1 MSKRRRALARRPS
14 PLEILAML
22 NPYILWVGRVSRLFA
37 VMATAL
43 IVIAMLVVCQMILMR
58 YVFRLPTIWQTDF
71 VIFSATAAIFLGAPY
86 VLLKGGHVGV
96 DVVELLLGQQ
106 NRKRLR
112 ILGAML
118 GLVFCIV
125 MLAAT
130 WVQFEE
136 AWTGNWKHSS
146 VWAPPLWIPLAAL
159 PIGFFLLCLQYTANI
174 LVLLGL
180 AEQPVDTSSIPSP
193 ELPLPAT
200 SAGANEK
207 GHLP

>member
-1 MSKRRRALARRPS
+1 
-14 PLEILAML
+14 ML

-37 VMATAL
+37 VIATAL

-71 VIFSATAAIFLGAPY
+71 VVFSATAAIFLGAPY